1 MPSLTD
7 LSQSKD
13 NNFNLLRMVCALGVL
28 WAHSILVYT
37 GEPLPWQIFHIRLDH
52 LFVAVFFAISGFLIC
67 RSLLVS
73 QDLKRYA
80 IARMVRL
87 FPALCLVV
95 AITVLIVGP
104 SLSTLLPSE
113 YFSHPNTWQYWQNLN
128 LLSIHTQF
136 DLPKVFSNA
145 PFPNNVNASLWTLP
159 IEVWLYVMT
168 AMAYCLIHL
177 IIERWPL
184 LPRQHPQS
192 LMLTIGLVLLIIL
205 SLFGSIA
212 TQHRNDDAGVM
223 LVFVCV
229 FFAGALSYLAR
240 RALVLNLPF
249 MLGLWL
255 VALVLQN
262 TPLWLAGF
270 CLSLV
275 YSVLWLA
282 YRPNGVIRRF
292 NRLGDYSYGT
302 YIYGF
307 MIQQST
313 LAIWPTLSFS
323 SFLVIST
330 MVTLMC
336 AVGSWHGLEKPFI
349 RHFKLSS
356 SDR

>member
-1 MPSLTD
+1 
-7 LSQSKD
+7 
-13 NNFNLLRMVCALGVL
+13 
-28 WAHSILVYT
+28 
-37 GEPLPWQIFHIRLDH
+37 
-52 LFVAVFFAISGFLIC
+52 
-67 RSLLVS
+67 
-73 QDLKRYA
+73 
-80 IARMVRL
+80 
-87 FPALCLVV
+87 
-95 AITVLIVGP
+95 
-104 SLSTLLPSE
+104 
-113 YFSHPNTWQYWQNLN
+113 
-128 LLSIHTQF
+128 
-136 DLPKVFSNA
+136 
-145 PFPNNVNASLWTLP
+145 
-159 IEVWLYVMT
+159 
-168 AMAYCLIHL
+168 
-177 IIERWPL
+177 
-184 LPRQHPQS
+184 
-192 LMLTIGLVLLIIL
+192 
-205 SLFGSIA
+205 
-212 TQHRNDDAGVM
+212 M

-262 TPLWLAGF
+262 TPLWLASF
-270 CLSLV
+270 SLSLV

-336 AVGSWHGLEKPFI
+336 AVGSWHGLEKPCLNFAKT
-349 RHFKLSS
+349 RL
-356 SDR
+356 